1 MTRTAICVSGAF
13 RGNPEALRTIEKNL
27 AQPLN
32 ADLFFTTWDR
42 NYVWPGMFDI
52 GNFTGHRYLGYR
64 ICDMLPERTLSYNQI
79 RDLFPRTFKKL
90 ANPVIEPLSDGTIS
104 QIKDV
109 VPSLAGFQTVNEN
122 EFNQLAKSFFADY
135 LSHSAPKMINQLK
148 MFFMMYRC
156 EKLLQE
162 HEKSTGVTY
171 DYVIKVRPDVFIPHP
186 LTAEHISCIQKDEIM
201 MKFFWCGLDD
211 ILFVGG
217 RSAVS
222 KIVSQWKAIVRN
234 RQLSPYKRFSW
245 ASDHFLLLLHCVAN
259 NLKIVPSD
267 GVRAFDIDLES
278 VRRGGGLCYPFFS
291 ELLDDIRAAHLENR
305 YHQLVAYLEAEV
317 KGRT

>member
-32 ADLFFTTWDR
+32 ADLFFTTWDK

-64 ICDMLPERTLSYNQI
+64 ICDLLPERTLSYNQI

-90 ANPVIEPLSDGTIS
+90 VNPVIEDLNDSTIR
-104 QIKDV
+104 QIKDA
-109 VPSLAGFQTVNEN
+109 VPSLVGFQTVNEN
-122 EFNQLAKSFFADY
+122 EFNQLAKNFFADY

-156 EKLLQE
+156 EKLLLD
-162 HEKSTGVTY
+162 HENTTGITY

-186 LTAEHISCIQKDEIM
+186 LTSEQLFSIQKDEIM

-211 ILFVGG
+211 ILFVGE

-259 NLKIVPSD
+259 NLKIIPSD

-278 VRRGGGLCYPFFS
+278 VRRGGSVFYPFFS
-291 ELLDDIRAAHLENR
+291 ELLDDIRSAKLENR
-305 YHQLVAYLEAEV
+305 YQQLAAYLEGELR
-317 KGRT
+317 GRT